1 MKPLMLTLILASALF
16 AQQSFEVA
24 TVRATSGPLPGVPA
38 AFGKQSTTA
47 DTLTIRHTPLAEI
60 IRRAFGLTPQELA
73 GFPSWVNDDRWDIMA
88 KAPAPVSDSQ
98 LWAMMQ
104 LLLMERFK
112 LSFHREPRE
121 VPGFALVVSKKGAE
135 LERSEGG
142 SNEFAMSAGSFRGS
156 NVTMGRLCG
165 VLSSVMQKPVIDAT
179 GLEGTFNFAI
189 KPSDFAAPG
198 GQPTNLQSLVVTAI
212 QEELGLKLESRK
224 VTIDVLVIDHIEQ
237 PSEN

>member
-1 MKPLMLTLILASALF
+1 MKPLLLALILASALS
-16 AQQSFEVA
+16 AQQLFEVA
-24 TVRATSGPLPGVPA
+24 TIRPTSGPLPGVPP

-60 IRRAFGLTPQELA
+60 IRRAYGLTPQELA
-73 GFPSWVNDDRWDIMA
+73 GFPSWVNEDRWDILA
-88 KAPAPVSDSQ
+88 KAAAPATDSQ

-104 LLLMERFK
+104 PLLQDRFK
-112 LSFHREPRE
+112 LTFHREPRE
-121 VPGFALVVSKKGAE
+121 VSGFALVVSKKGSK
-135 LERSEGG
+135 LERSAGG

-165 VLSSVMQKPVIDAT
+165 LLSSVMQKPVIDAT

-189 KPSDFAAPG
+189 KPSDFATPG
-198 GQPTNLQSLVVTAI
+198 GTPTNLQSLVVTAI
-212 QEELGLKLESRK
+212 QEELGLKLDSRK
-224 VTIDVLVIDHIEQ
+224 VTINVLLVDHVEQ

>member
-1 MKPLMLTLILASALF
+1 ML
-16 AQQSFEVA
+16 
-24 TVRATSGPLPGVPA
+24 
-38 AFGKQSTTA
+38 GKQSTTA
-47 DTLTIRHTPLAEI
+47 DTLNIRHTALAEI
-60 IRRAFGLTPQELA
+60 IRRAFGLTPQELT
-73 GFPSWVNDDRWDIMA
+73 GFPAWVNEDRWDIMA
-88 KAPAPVSDSQ
+88 KAPAPVTDSQ

-104 LLLMERFK
+104 PLLQERFK
-112 LSFHREPRE
+112 LTYHREPRE
-121 VPGFALVVSKKGAE
+121 VSGFALVVSKKGSK

-142 SNEFAMSAGSFRGS
+142 SNEFAMSTGSFRGS

-165 VLSSVMQKPVIDAT
+165 LLSSVMQKPVIDST

-198 GQPTNLQSLVVTAI
+198 GTPTNLQSLVVTAI